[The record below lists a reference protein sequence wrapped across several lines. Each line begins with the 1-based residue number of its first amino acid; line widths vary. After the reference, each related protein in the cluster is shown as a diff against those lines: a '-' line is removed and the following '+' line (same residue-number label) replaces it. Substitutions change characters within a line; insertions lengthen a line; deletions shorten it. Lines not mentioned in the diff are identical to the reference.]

1 MDWLQLCKTYF
12 RKHWNLPQSRDT
24 MQEYEVR
31 RGHQENI
38 EPARLKAH
46 MQEIFGNVEEKDGKL
61 VSSFGALKE
70 IAAWSGKK
78 NFVTVDT
85 KMDPAVADDVA
96 GQTIKAY
103 NTFLERAT
111 GYTAKER
118 GKRAQK
124 KAKDGKL

>member
-1 MDWLQLCKTYF
+1 
-12 RKHWNLPQSRDT
+12 

-31 RGHQENI
+31 RGHQDNI
-38 EPARLKAH
+38 QPDKLKVH
-46 MQEIFGNVEEKDGKL
+46 MQQIFGSVEERDGKL

-70 IAAWSGKK
+70 ISAWTSGK
-78 NFVTVDT
+78 NVLSVDT
-85 KMDPAVADDVA
+85 QMDKTVPDDVA
-96 GQTIKAY
+96 KSTIKAY
-103 NTFLERAT
+103 NTFLEVAT

>member
-1 MDWLQLCKTYF
+1 
-12 RKHWNLPQSRDT
+12 

-31 RGHQENI
+31 RGHQDNI
-38 EPARLKAH
+38 QPDQLKAH
-46 MQEIFGNVEEKDGKL
+46 MQQVFGAVEEREGKF

-70 IAAWSGKK
+70 IVAWPSSK
-78 NFVTVDT
+78 NVLSVETTMDKGVTDE
-85 KMDPAVADDVA
+85 VA
-96 GQTIKAY
+96 QNTIKAY
-103 NTFLERAT
+103 NTFLEAAT

>member
-1 MDWLQLCKTYF
+1 M
-12 RKHWNLPQSRDT
+12 S
-24 MQEYEVR
+24 EYEVR

-38 EPARLKAH
+38 SPEKLKAH
-46 MQEIFGNVEEKDGKL
+46 MKDVFGDVDKRDDKL

-70 IAAWSGKK
+70 LRAWQGGR
-78 NFVTVDT
+78 NMLCVETD
-85 KMDPAVADDVA
+85 MDPSVDDEVA
-96 GQTIKAY
+96 QKTIKAY

-124 KAKDGKL
+124 KAKKGK

>member
-1 MDWLQLCKTYF
+1 M
-12 RKHWNLPQSRDT
+12 S
-24 MQEYEVR
+24 EYEVR

-38 EPARLKAH
+38 APDKLMAH
-46 MQEIFGNVEEKDGKL
+46 MKEAFGNVDRRDDRF

-70 IAAWSGKK
+70 IRAWQGGK
-78 NFVTVDT
+78 NLLCVETDMDTSVDNE
-85 KMDPAVADDVA
+85 MA
-96 GQTIKAY
+96 GKTIKAY

-124 KAKDGKL
+124 KAKQGK